1 MPVMMIVMMLLD
13 DVEVLDGSEVTE
25 TTRRFLV
32 SWQANK
38 DAIKQRL
45 ENRSAAS
52 LIDRHAA
59 AGGNVT
65 YWQCLQKADDCCDHV
80 ITVDVFSFVTCYF
93 HTGRVGRPK
102 VIRGDQILLW
112 FFYHTQ

>member
-1 MPVMMIVMMLLD
+1 MMPVMMIVMMILD
-13 DVEVLDGSEVTE
+13 VVEVLDGSEVTE

-38 DAIKQRL
+38 EAIKQRL

-52 LIDRHAA
+52 LTDRHAA

-80 ITVDVFSFVTCYF
+80 FSFVICYF

-102 VIRGDQILLW
+102 VVRGDQTLL
-112 FFYHTQ
+112 